1 MADLKAVLAAALNDP
16 TLRNNLLKP
25 YNENN
30 LPIPPL
36 SVSFQGSGGTS
47 YELRIHEWGLLN
59 TMLLVLYKD
68 PLDLERNVVLAGGN
82 CCSNGGCRTKT
93 SALGDRYYYA
103 MVRLTANN
111 LGVMNA
117 DSTAYVGVT
126 NAIADYATAR
136 GSTSGSDI
144 RIQF

>member
-1 MADLKAVLAAALNDP
+1 MADLKAVLAAALADP
-16 TLRNNLLKP
+16 ILKNNLLQP
-25 YNENN
+25 YNAQN
-30 LPIPPL
+30 LQPPPAL
-36 SVSFQGSGGTS
+36 VTFQGQGGTS
-47 YELRIHEWGLLN
+47 YDLRIHEWGLLN
-59 TMLLVLYKD
+59 TMLLVLYKE
-68 PLDLERNVVLAGGN
+68 PIDLERNVVLAGGN

-93 SALGDRYYYA
+93 SAFGDRYYYA

-117 DSTAYVGVT
+117 DSTAYVSVT